1 MGKKKLDPAKV
12 ARLKPK
18 KKCCKKRTRCLKC
31 PVVVHKMQ
39 RLDLDSM
46 SKKEAR
52 KALEAARVN
61 PGRRGQ

>member
-1 MGKKKLDPAKV
+1 MGKKKADPAKV

-18 KKCCKKRTRCLKC
+18 KKCCKKRTRCLRC

-39 RLDLDSM
+39 KLDFDAM

-61 PGRRGQ
+61 PSRRGD

>member
-1 MGKKKLDPAKV
+1 MGKKKPNPAKV

-18 KKCCKKRTRCLKC
+18 KKCCKKSTRCLKC

-39 RLDLDSM
+39 KLDFDSM
-46 SKKEAR
+46 TKKQAR

-61 PGRRGQ
+61 PARRGQ